1 VQDANF
7 TQAQI
12 KAIRRADVIFVAADG
27 YTLAPSRV
35 RAYSFAKACRDRG
48 WNAEV
53 VSFHDHLGAPGQGS
67 SAYRMDD
74 QTKLRLI
81 ALGADVLK
89 LNPTAIFYMQKVSYH
104 SLAVAI
110 ASSANGNPI
119 VLDYDDFDFNANS
132 LPMLSHFLPGVSQIG
147 MTAELI
153 KHAHLCVCSSYGLMD
168 MVRPFNPKCEFI
180 PTGTD
185 LSVFDVGLRDR
196 ADRPAGDPVNMIW
209 LGDLWDPQILK
220 DVMVTVD
227 AFAALP
233 ASIRDLARLTV
244 VGFGDFWIDFQE
256 RIRSC
261 YSHIPNIVMVE
272 RMAPADVPALMARS
286 DIGLLPL
293 ADNNFSQCKS
303 PTKMFEYMAMKVA
316 VLGAPIG
323 EVARIVKDGESG
335 MLADDVS
342 GYMRRMGAL
351 ILDGDLRRS
360 ITERAYAEVLAGYHL
375 GPMGDKLV
383 ELLLHVRD
391 CPREVGLDRLITRT

>member
-1 VQDANF
+1 
-7 TQAQI
+7 
-12 KAIRRADVIFVAADG
+12 
-27 YTLAPSRV
+27 
-35 RAYSFAKACRDRG
+35 
-48 WNAEV
+48 
-53 VSFHDHLGAPGQGS
+53 
-67 SAYRMDD
+67 
-74 QTKLRLI
+74 
-81 ALGADVLK
+81 
-89 LNPTAIFYMQKVSYH
+89 
-104 SLAVAI
+104 
-110 ASSANGNPI
+110 
-119 VLDYDDFDFNANS
+119 
-132 LPMLSHFLPGVSQIG
+132 
-147 MTAELI
+147 
-153 KHAHLCVCSSYGLMD
+153 
-168 MVRPFNPKCEFI
+168 
-180 PTGTD
+180 
-185 LSVFDVGLRDR
+185 
-196 ADRPAGDPVNMIW
+196 MIW